1 MGDMRVEP
9 SWRQGA
15 GMALILAW
23 IVLWCVVVASVGG
36 LIAGKP
42 WWVQTPFYLVAGI
55 VWIFPLRPLLR
66 WMETGRWRSLED
78 PE

>member
-1 MGDMRVEP
+1 
-9 SWRQGA
+9 
-15 GMALILAW
+15 MALILFW
-23 IVLWCVVVASVGG
+23 ITAWCVGVVSVGG
-36 LIAGKP
+36 LLAGKP

-66 WMETGRWRSLED
+66 WMETGRWRQLDE